1 MKKFLLIGAAALMV
15 SNSTFAGGILTNTN
29 QNATFLRN
37 PARNAVIAIDGVY
50 SNPAGIAFLPQGFH
64 LSVSWQAAFQK
75 RQIDANGQLFQLN
88 GGKTDK
94 FFEGVTNAPVIPSF
108 QAAYVINDKWSVSA
122 QFAVGGG
129 GGACEFDEGL
139 PMFEELV
146 GGQLVGAQATS
157 YGLKQ
162 NLTGKQ
168 YFFGLQVG
176 ATYKLTD
183 NFSVFGGAR
192 GVLANSNYTG
202 AISNI
207 TANGMA
213 AGTYLN
219 GLLTQIE
226 AGLGQIGAGL
236 DQIGVGLQQINNGL
250 AQLEPMKDVAGY
262 QEQYVALQQ
271 QQAAL
276 QQQQAALQ
284 QQQGELQQ
292 KQGALK
298 QGAALLGSDFNLDCD
313 QSGFGITPIIGVD
326 WKLGK
331 LNLAAKYEFRTKIE
345 LENDS
350 KNTSANVTALMPAY
364 AHGAKVRSDIPALL
378 AFGAQYDITDAVRVM
393 AGGVYYWD
401 KDAMGTPIK
410 EGDNTWEANFGI
422 EWDVTD
428 KILLSCGGQRTQ
440 FGFDDADMADT
451 NFFTGCSS
459 IAIGGAYKFS
469 EKMKLNVGY
478 MHSFYDDHKV
488 VNTESGITRN
498 YTRKNDAVGVSL
510 DIRF

>member
-1 MKKFLLIGAAALMV
+1 MKKLFLIGATALMV

-37 PARNAVIAIDGVY
+37 PARNAAIAIDGVY

-75 RQIDANGQLFQLN
+75 RQIDVNGQLLQLN
-88 GGKTDK
+88 GGKADK
-94 FFEGVTNAPVIPSF
+94 YFEGVTSAPVIPSF

-122 QFAVGGG
+122 QFAIGGG
-129 GGACEFDEGL
+129 GGACEFENGL

-146 GGQLVGAQATS
+146 GGKLVSAQATS
-157 YGLKQ
+157 YGLNQ
-162 NLTGKQ
+162 NLTGEQ
-168 YFFGLQVG
+168 YLFGLQVG

-202 AISNI
+202 AINNI
-207 TANGMA
+207 TANGVA
-213 AGTYLN
+213 AGAYMN
-219 GLLTQIE
+219 GLLAKIDE
-226 AGLGQIGAGL
+226 GLGQIGAGL
-236 DQIGVGLQQINNGL
+236 EQINAGL
-250 AQLEPMKDVAGY
+250 AQLEPVKDVAGY
-262 QEQYVALQQ
+262 KEQYVALQQ
-271 QQAAL
+271 QQQALQRQQGAL
-276 QQQQAALQ
+276 QQQ
-284 QQQGELQQ
+284 
-292 KQGALK
+292 QGALK
-298 QGAALLGSDFNLDCD
+298 QGAALLGSDFNLDCA
-313 QSGFGITPIIGVD
+313 QSGFGITPIIGLD

-331 LNLAAKYEFRTKIE
+331 LNLGAKYEFRTKIE

-364 AHGAKVRSDIPALL
+364 ADGAKVRSDIPALL
-378 AFGAQYDITDAVRVM
+378 SLGAQYEITDDVRAMV
-393 AGGVYYWD
+393 GGVYYWD
-401 KDAMGTPIK
+401 KDAKGSPVK
-410 EGDNTWEANFGI
+410 KGDNTWEANFGL

-428 KILLSCGGQRTQ
+428 KILLSLGGQRTQ

-451 NFFTGCSS
+451 NFFTSCSS
-459 IAIGGAYKFS
+459 IAVGGAYKFS

-488 VNTESGITRN
+488 VNAESGITRN
-498 YTRKNDAVGVSL
+498 YTRKNDALGVSL
-510 DIRF
+510 DITF